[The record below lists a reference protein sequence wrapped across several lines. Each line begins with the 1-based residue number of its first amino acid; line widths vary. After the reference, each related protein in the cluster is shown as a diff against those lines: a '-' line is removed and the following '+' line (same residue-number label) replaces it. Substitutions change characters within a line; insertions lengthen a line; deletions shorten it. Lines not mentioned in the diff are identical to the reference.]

1 MTHEE
6 FKQHREQWVREWATK
21 WRHLD
26 IDFEAYMVMK
36 GITGDEYKRL
46 NEETDDTESDGDGL
60 LGLA

>member
-36 GITGDEYKRL
+36 GVTGDEYKRL
-46 NEETDDTESDGDGL
+46 NEETDDTESDGNGL
-60 LGLA
+60 IGLA

>member
-6 FKQHREQWVREWATK
+6 FKQHREQWLREWADK

-36 GITGDEYKRL
+36 GVTGDEYKRL
-46 NEETDDTESDGDGL
+46 NEGIDGEDKTDKHADV
-60 LGLA
+60 

>member
-6 FKQHREQWVREWATK
+6 FKQHREQWIREWADK

-36 GITGDEYKRL
+36 GVTGDEYKRL